1 MDRFQYGGILFDP
14 SHYQTLSYIESK
26 HNNKLF
32 INPDFKKG
40 KAGYMQLSPI
50 AFADLKEQ
58 GFFKDREYN
67 SLTPQEVLAGS
78 MKYASRLGEHYGFTD
93 PKWNAAAYNM
103 GPSKARELYD
113 KYGGKLNK
121 AVLDPNFPQTTKDY
135 LFDYNYTTLT
145 KERHGNEDVNKM
157 YDIIKNDRDVNSLDI
172 APSKKAMG
180 GVIKYVDGGPTTTNP
195 LYQDS
200 LNLYNGNKHFEDY
213 LVNQNKLYGDKLLT
227 SQEYTDIKDKYE
239 KYYPKE
245 FNTTKASEWN
255 LYKANN
261 NFPEREPDPAWK
273 KILEYGLND
282 SDKTRV
288 IRSEYTKPTNI
299 PRPLPATTASNIA
312 ATKQPVVAASIID
325 TPVIVPPR
333 VQYWDKNGKITTEDT
348 FLDKWPQRKYQGG
361 VPTNVNSLNI
371 ATMRKKNKTPKYFWG
386 ALIQAGV
393 NKIKEEKAKDKAFM
407 NSSNMGAAGTA
418 LGSMITSAGDAI
430 GTQEDASKANVIQGA
445 AVSTLG
451 GLMSGGIMGGL
462 IAAPTSL
469 IKYSANAIAQGSRKE
484 SQQEAWINGHT
495 TGIDTGT
502 NYQFKLGGVPKYH
515 MGSDTHDTD
524 PPKGNTYG
532 VPVKDTI
539 YPNGNNKFL
548 FDKYKNP
555 DYIVHSRTKGRELS
569 AFEKTLDIVDRTLSA
584 PSRYMVQAVT
594 GKYQDPSEAWGYKD
608 PKGFMQNAANFGID
622 MVADPMN
629 LLGVGIASKIGKV
642 IKVGD
647 KVTDAAKVGKKVFSD
662 KVYENLWDAT
672 KYADMSQYIEKFNK
686 FTGAPIYKNSFDIQ
700 DFNKVKQELI
710 NKSYVLEDVA
720 KKSLAVNKTGAATAL
735 VNDAINI
742 KQGDTDTYEPHY
754 SKTSNFG
761 PLATGYKG
769 LPQSNQKQG
778 TKFTKKLTT
787 IPVKQEQLTTIPV
800 KQEQLTQ
807 TLAAAPSP
815 MVMNQFN
822 KIVNGKK
829 VPISKEEFQS
839 INSKGKITTDTMPTY
854 LKGVV
859 PDSLKNKQKL
869 QIRDIS
875 KKEMGGYSI
884 EGYRKDSPD
893 KNKPFVV
900 IPGTNIS
907 MQDVL
912 HKVLGVGSNGQTQVM
927 MPGQQYNFGAS
938 THVTEFPIKKEEGG
952 APDVVPMAQITPLQS
967 SKDEL
972 VIHPNYDVTKTAA
985 RKTHAEYTKTG
996 QNEKVSDTL
1005 QPLQRDEVGNV
1016 IAPGAYV
1023 VSNAKELKIP
1033 VALAKQMSLGVDPAY
1048 YAKDEHLPEAKERN
1062 VADEFFNNKKEMTPA
1077 ELLKSVLKKIPEPKR
1092 DSKTDMFAKQTS
1104 VMNKAARVPMLEIV
1118 KKTNDF
1124 LRNLNGP
1131 QDAEAMQD
1139 PNAEQ
1144 TLNTEGVPKAQ
1155 YGAPVMPSYLNY
1167 PLYGNA
1173 YTNNGN
1179 VLTGTLGVPGDGNPP
1194 AATPDYS
1201 ASPYLNT
1208 SITKDWRKDY
1218 LNTAKSPE
1226 GAAVTKYSQPAKA
1239 GSPATPD
1246 YMATLL
1252 QQIQGRKYPGN
1263 ANNAALAAMANGF
1276 GASMLSALQNPTN
1289 EVYATNP
1296 TLMDRKFAP
1305 EDVNLRTR
1313 IYDNSMANRDAITLK
1328 GLESTGV
1335 SAQKSQFYLQSND
1348 NVEKRNAAVLS
1359 AIQANNQLGR
1369 AKANAID
1376 QNRRGIVDQNNT
1388 NQKDYN
1394 RYLYNITKPLS
1405 DTAGNIGN
1413 IYQQDAQNRMAFD
1426 DRKERDMISVQ
1437 QGQYMMD
1444 ILNKQSGINPAA
1456 SGTTNTSTIPIF
1468 KGTTQEEWEAFK
1480 KKYNIA

>member
-1 MDRFQYGGILFDP
+1 MDKFQYGGLLFDP

-58 GFFKDREYN
+58 GFFKDREYS

-103 GPSKARELYD
+103 GPSKARELYN
-113 KYGGKLNK
+113 KYAGKLNK
-121 AVLDPNFPQTTKDY
+121 AVLDPAFPQTTKDY
-135 LFDYNYTTLT
+135 LFDYNYTTLA
-145 KERHGNEDVNKM
+145 KDRHTNADVNTM
-157 YDIIKNDRDVNSLDI
+157 YDIIKND
-172 APSKKAMG
+172 
-180 GVIKYVDGGPTTTNP
+180 
-195 LYQDS
+195 QD
-200 LNLYNGNKHFEDY
+200 
-213 LVNQNKLYGDKLLT
+213 
-227 SQEYTDIKDKYE
+227 
-239 KYYPKE
+239 
-245 FNTTKASEWN
+245 
-255 LYKANN
+255 
-261 NFPEREPDPAWK
+261 
-273 KILEYGLND
+273 
-282 SDKTRV
+282 
-288 IRSEYTKPTNI
+288 
-299 PRPLPATTASNIA
+299 
-312 ATKQPVVAASIID
+312 
-325 TPVIVPPR
+325 
-333 VQYWDKNGKITTEDT
+333 
-348 FLDKWPQRKYQGG
+348 
-361 VPTNVNSLNI
+361 VNSLNI
-371 ATMRKKNKTPKYFWG
+371 EAMSKKNKTPKYFWG

-629 LLGVGIASKIGKV
+629 LLGVGLASKAGKV
-642 IKVGD
+642 LKTGRRIVPE
-647 KVTDAAKVGKKVFSD
+647 AATIAEATTLGGKGAYYATS
-662 KVYENLWDAT
+662 AT
-672 KYADMSQYIEKFNK
+672 KAREYFRTADNLKKF
-686 FTGAPIYKNSFDIQ
+686 
-700 DFNKVKQELI
+700 
-710 NKSYVLEDVA
+710 
-720 KKSLAVNKTGAATAL
+720 KTGAFDWNEFKDYTNMVVADFPELKETVTRSLKLNKPEATAAL
-735 VNDAINI
+735 INDAINI

-761 PLATGYKG
+761 PLAAGYKG
-769 LPQSNQKQG
+769 LPNQKQG

-829 VPISKEEFQS
+829 VPISKEEFQT

-854 LKGVV
+854 LKGMV

-893 KNKPFVV
+893 KNKPYVV

-938 THVTEFPIKKEEGG
+938 THVTEYPIKRQKGGNTYGYATAQNPAINPVLDSVLVENGAPHISTNSLPDGRAYYDLENHKIHIGNDPNQFDRNIIGEVAHAKQFGPTRAVRYRTEPPSKEEVAEYIRLEKLQIAEDMLRAKNTDPSKYYVNSGDSLRYVTPGTVEHDAHSVIEPKIREDYDYRYKRYIESQNANMQLPPKKQQGG
-952 APDVVPMAQITPLQS
+952 PPDVVPMSQITPLQT

-1104 VMNKAARVPMLEIV
+1104 VMNKAARVPMLEII

-1124 LRNLNGP
+1124 LRNINAP
-1131 QDAEAMQD
+1131 EEAEAMQDPEQAMQD

-1144 TLNTEGVPKAQ
+1144 MMYEGGVPKYQ
-1155 YGAPVMPSYLNY
+1155 YGTGVMPSYLNY

-1179 VLTGTLGVPGDGNPP
+1179 VLTGQLGVPGDGSPP
-1194 AATPDYS
+1194 ATTPDYS
-1201 ASPYLNT
+1201 ASPFAFGKNMVPG
-1208 SITKDWRKDY
+1208 KDWKERY
-1218 LNTAKSPE
+1218 NEVAKTPE
-1226 GAAVTKYSQPAKA
+1226 GTAINKYSQPAKA

-1246 YMATLL
+1246 YMQTLL

>member
-1 MDRFQYGGILFDP
+1 MDKFQYGGLLFDP

-58 GFFKDREYN
+58 GFFKDREYD

-135 LFDYNYTTLT
+135 LFDYNYTTLA
-145 KERHGNEDVNKM
+145 KDRHNNEDVHKM
-157 YDIIKNDRDVNSLDI
+157 YDIIKND
-172 APSKKAMG
+172 
-180 GVIKYVDGGPTTTNP
+180 
-195 LYQDS
+195 QD
-200 LNLYNGNKHFEDY
+200 
-213 LVNQNKLYGDKLLT
+213 
-227 SQEYTDIKDKYE
+227 
-239 KYYPKE
+239 
-245 FNTTKASEWN
+245 
-255 LYKANN
+255 
-261 NFPEREPDPAWK
+261 
-273 KILEYGLND
+273 
-282 SDKTRV
+282 
-288 IRSEYTKPTNI
+288 
-299 PRPLPATTASNIA
+299 
-312 ATKQPVVAASIID
+312 
-325 TPVIVPPR
+325 
-333 VQYWDKNGKITTEDT
+333 
-348 FLDKWPQRKYQGG
+348 
-361 VPTNVNSLNI
+361 VNSLNI
-371 ATMRKKNKTPKYFWG
+371 DAMAKKNKTPKYFWG

-484 SQQEAWINGHT
+484 TQQEAWINGHT

-502 NYQFKLGGVPKYH
+502 NYQFKMGGVPKYH

-524 PPKGNTYG
+524 PPQGNTYG
-532 VPVKDTI
+532 VSVKDTI

-555 DYIVHSRTKGRELS
+555 DYIVHTRNKGRELS
-569 AFEKTLDIVDRTLSA
+569 AFEKTLDMADRILSA

-594 GKYQDPSEAWGYKD
+594 GKYQDPSKAWGYKD
-608 PKGFMQNAANFGID
+608 PKGFKENAVNFGID
-622 MVADPMN
+622 VMADPLN
-629 LLGVGIASKIGKV
+629 LLGAGIVKNTILKSVPKLV
-642 IKVGD
+642 
-647 KVTDAAKVGKKVFSD
+647 KVGKAAEVVNDINNSEYIIKASKD
-662 KVYENLWDAT
+662 LAREYMMKGNNMSKYT
-672 KYADMSQYIEKFNK
+672 KGILDDDFAKYVNVAYKELPEYKAVIEKSLKLNK
-686 FTGAPIYKNSFDIQ
+686 PQATIA
-700 DFNKVKQELI
+700 LI
-710 NKSYVLEDVA
+710 
-720 KKSLAVNKTGAATAL
+720 
-735 VNDAINI
+735 NDAINI

-754 SKTSNFG
+754 SKTSDFG
-761 PLATGYKG
+761 PLASGYKG
-769 LPQSNQKQG
+769 ASKPKQANNV
-778 TKFTKKLTT
+778 TKTLITK
-787 IPVKQEQLTTIPV
+787 PVKKEQAVAPPTTPAEPMLMNQYNKIINGQKIPISKEEFTLINSKGKV
-800 KQEQLTQ
+800 TTDTMPSYLKQIIETG
-807 TLAAAPSP
+807 AVSPEP

-829 VPISKEEFQS
+829 VPISKEEFQT
-839 INSKGKITTDTMPTY
+839 INSKGKVTSDTMPTY

-869 QIRDIS
+869 LIRDIT
-875 KKEMGGYSI
+875 KKEKGGYSI

-893 KNKPFVV
+893 KNKPYVV
-900 IPGTNIS
+900 IPGSNIS

-912 HKVLGVGSNGQTQVM
+912 HKVLGIGSNGQTQVM

-938 THVTEFPIKKEEGG
+938 THVTEFPIKREEGG
-952 APDVVPMAQITPLQS
+952 PPDVVPMGQITPLQA

-1005 QPLQRDEVGNV
+1005 QPLQRDQLGNV

-1077 ELLKSVLKKIPEPKR
+1077 ELLKSVLKKIPEPMR
-1092 DSKTDMFAKQTS
+1092 DSKTDIFAKQTS
-1104 VMNKAARVPMLEIV
+1104 VMNKAARVPMLEII

-1124 LRNLNGP
+1124 LRNINNP
-1131 QDAEAMQD
+1131 QEGQGDEQEAVHNPEEEMQD
-1139 PNAEQ
+1139 PNQMMYAG
-1144 TLNTEGVPKAQ
+1144 GVPKYQAA
-1155 YGAPVMPSYLNY
+1155 GMVMPSYLNY
-1167 PLYGNA
+1167 PLYQDPNLNG
-1173 YTNNGN
+1173 GN
-1179 VLTGTLGVPGDGNPP
+1179 VITGALKTPGDGNPLP
-1194 AATPDYS
+1194 ATPYAPDNS
-1201 ASPYLNT
+1201 SPFANT
-1208 SITKDWRKDY
+1208 SITKDWRSDY
-1218 LNTAKSPE
+1218 LKMASTPQ
-1226 GAAVTKYSQPAKA
+1226 GAAVTKYSQPAKT
-1239 GSPATPD
+1239 GSTTPD
-1246 YMATLL
+1246 YMQTLL

-1376 QNRRGIVDQNNT
+1376 QNRRGIVDQNNA

-1426 DRKERDMISVQ
+1426 DRKERYMISVQ

-1444 ILNKQSGINPAA
+1444 ILNKQNGVAPAA
-1456 SGTTNTSTIPIF
+1456 SGTTNQTTIPIF
-1468 KGTTQEEWEAFK
+1468 QGKTQEEWEAFK

>member
-1 MDRFQYGGILFDP
+1 
-14 SHYQTLSYIESK
+14 
-26 HNNKLF
+26 
-32 INPDFKKG
+32 
-40 KAGYMQLSPI
+40 
-50 AFADLKEQ
+50 
-58 GFFKDREYN
+58 
-67 SLTPQEVLAGS
+67 
-78 MKYASRLGEHYGFTD
+78 
-93 PKWNAAAYNM
+93 
-103 GPSKARELYD
+103 
-113 KYGGKLNK
+113 
-121 AVLDPNFPQTTKDY
+121 
-135 LFDYNYTTLT
+135 
-145 KERHGNEDVNKM
+145 
-157 YDIIKNDRDVNSLDI
+157 
-172 APSKKAMG
+172 
-180 GVIKYVDGGPTTTNP
+180 
-195 LYQDS
+195 
-200 LNLYNGNKHFEDY
+200 
-213 LVNQNKLYGDKLLT
+213 
-227 SQEYTDIKDKYE
+227 
-239 KYYPKE
+239 
-245 FNTTKASEWN
+245 
-255 LYKANN
+255 
-261 NFPEREPDPAWK
+261 
-273 KILEYGLND
+273 
-282 SDKTRV
+282 
-288 IRSEYTKPTNI
+288 
-299 PRPLPATTASNIA
+299 
-312 ATKQPVVAASIID
+312 
-325 TPVIVPPR
+325 
-333 VQYWDKNGKITTEDT
+333 
-348 FLDKWPQRKYQGG
+348 
-361 VPTNVNSLNI
+361 
-371 ATMRKKNKTPKYFWG
+371 
-386 ALIQAGV
+386 
-393 NKIKEEKAKDKAFM
+393 
-407 NSSNMGAAGTA
+407 
-418 LGSMITSAGDAI
+418 
-430 GTQEDASKANVIQGA
+430 
-445 AVSTLG
+445 
-451 GLMSGGIMGGL
+451 
-462 IAAPTSL
+462 
-469 IKYSANAIAQGSRKE
+469 
-484 SQQEAWINGHT
+484 
-495 TGIDTGT
+495 
-502 NYQFKLGGVPKYH
+502 
-515 MGSDTHDTD
+515 
-524 PPKGNTYG
+524 
-532 VPVKDTI
+532 
-539 YPNGNNKFL
+539 
-548 FDKYKNP
+548 
-555 DYIVHSRTKGRELS
+555 
-569 AFEKTLDIVDRTLSA
+569 
-584 PSRYMVQAVT
+584 
-594 GKYQDPSEAWGYKD
+594 
-608 PKGFMQNAANFGID
+608 
-622 MVADPMN
+622 
-629 LLGVGIASKIGKV
+629 
-642 IKVGD
+642 
-647 KVTDAAKVGKKVFSD
+647 
-662 KVYENLWDAT
+662 
-672 KYADMSQYIEKFNK
+672 
-686 FTGAPIYKNSFDIQ
+686 
-700 DFNKVKQELI
+700 
-710 NKSYVLEDVA
+710 
-720 KKSLAVNKTGAATAL
+720 
-735 VNDAINI
+735 
-742 KQGDTDTYEPHY
+742 
-754 SKTSNFG
+754 
-761 PLATGYKG
+761 
-769 LPQSNQKQG
+769 
-778 TKFTKKLTT
+778 
-787 IPVKQEQLTTIPV
+787 
-800 KQEQLTQ
+800 
-807 TLAAAPSP
+807 

-854 LKGVV
+854 LKGMV

-884 EGYRKDSPD
+884 EGYKKNSPD
-893 KNKPFVV
+893 RNKPYVV

-938 THVTEFPIKKEEGG
+938 THVTEYPIKRQKGGNTYGYATAQNPAINPVLDSVLVENGAPHISTNSLPDGRAYYDLENHKIHIGNDPNQFDRNIIGEVAHAKQFGPTRAVRYRTEPPSKEEVAEYIRLEKLQIAEDMLRAKNTDPSKYYVNSGDSLRYVTPGTVEHDAHSVIEPKIREDYDYRYKRYIESQNANMQLPPKKQQGG
-952 APDVVPMAQITPLQS
+952 PPDVVPMAQITPLQS

-1033 VALAKQMSLGVDPAY
+1033 VALAKQISLGVDPAY

-1062 VADEFFNNKKEMTPA
+1062 VADEYFNNKKEMTPA

-1104 VMNKAARVPMLEIV
+1104 VMNKAARVPMLEII

-1124 LRNLNGP
+1124 LRNINAP
-1131 QDAEAMQD
+1131 QDEQEAMHNPEEEMQD
-1139 PNAEQ
+1139 PNGEQ
-1144 TLNTEGVPKAQ
+1144 MMYAGGMPKYQ
-1155 YGAPVMPSYLNY
+1155 VGNMVMPSYLNY

-1194 AATPDYS
+1194 ATTPDYS

-1208 SITKDWRKDY
+1208 SITNDWKSDYRKMQ
-1218 LNTAKSPE
+1218 NSPE
-1226 GAAVTKYSQPAKA
+1226 AAAITKYSQPAKA
-1239 GSPATPD
+1239 GSPTTPD
-1246 YMATLL
+1246 YMQTLL
-1252 QQIQGRKYPGN
+1252 QQIQNRKYPGN

-1348 NVEKRNAAVLS
+1348 NVEKRNAAVLA

-1376 QNRRGIVDQNNT
+1376 QNRKGIVDQNNT

-1426 DRKERDMISVQ
+1426 DRKERDIISVQ